1 MLLMVRVLNKLIFD
15 YFFPH
20 FSDLCLDA
28 FSSTDYEK
36 NAVKILA
43 NGGNIGLISNLI

>member
-1 MLLMVRVLNKLIFD
+1 MLLIIRILNKFIFD
-15 YFFPH
+15 FFFH